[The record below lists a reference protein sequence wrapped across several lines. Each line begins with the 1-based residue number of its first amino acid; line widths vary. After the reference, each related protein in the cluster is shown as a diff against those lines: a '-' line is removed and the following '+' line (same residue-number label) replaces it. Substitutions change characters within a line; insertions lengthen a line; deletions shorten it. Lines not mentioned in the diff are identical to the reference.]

1 MKKTALVLIAV
12 SLLPAFETFGDLA
25 FSIIEPGYKRYDTS
39 LELVKN
45 FSDYLVIISPDG
57 ENWEYLQEHDGIS
70 CGRQFASLAMNGS
83 GRNIFFSLA
92 KKLPAH
98 YVSKNILGIKPIAVP
113 VARNVKAR
121 ATNFLTLSF
130 DKRFEASLA
139 GADSQSANSINFRL
153 LTDGDEDGLPD
164 TNEYEKYGAWPGLY
178 DTDRDGLS
186 DGEEVAL
193 GLLPYM
199 ADSDGDGIDDPADPH
214 PLTPEHELSYSAW
227 ISYWNTVCAR
237 FQVSNDGLTK
247 TAYNDRIDPFFDYMG
262 VTAKF
267 SPESITLETD
277 LPETNVFEVS
287 FLCSGVVTG
296 LLYTAECF
304 GLDYEKAQFLPDD
317 KFLSLPE
324 GSIGL
329 PFIARCGEQ
338 LRFRLISETDNKEAG
353 QIMVKTADGDLP
365 TVLPIN
371 YNDSQSLNIE
381 LTAPENEAEFSSPF
395 AFSWTS
401 SNDTVTNYVLT
412 ITGPDYYEHSLSNN
426 SLSFTPGE
434 KGRYLWQVTAQ
445 GEQGAVSSEIRTF
458 FILDDDY
465 EKDSDGDG
473 FSDNEELKEGYDPFD
488 KSDMPMRLATN
499 LLPVGEKDLFY
510 FMQLNVSGGSKPL
523 FWKIKENSSRG
534 LSVNENGMLMGIPL
548 QTGSFSVSLEIK
560 DQIGRVLNISLPLRI
575 IEKVKLNVQ
584 PGLGG
589 FLIQ

>member
-214 PLTPEHELSYSAW
+214 PLTPEYELSYSAW

-465 EKDSDGDG
+465 EKDSDDDG

>member
-153 LTDGDEDGLPD
+153 LTDGDKDGLPD

-214 PLTPEHELSYSAW
+214 PLTPEYELSYSAW

-465 EKDSDGDG
+465 EKDSDDDG

>member
-1 MKKTALVLIAV
+1 MKKTALVLIAF

-214 PLTPEHELSYSAW
+214 PLTPEYELSYSAW

-465 EKDSDGDG
+465 EKDSDDDG

>member
-1 MKKTALVLIAV
+1 MKKTALVLIAF

-70 CGRQFASLAMNGS
+70 CGRQFASLAMNGN

-214 PLTPEHELSYSAW
+214 PLTPEYELSYSAW